1 MVMKKIKNNSYS
13 KKLCALCIGLFIS
26 VILASFIGMAFGFNI
41 EIFAYLIPSTAAIA
55 TASVGFY
62 FNKAK
67 AENLSKQKL
76 RNVVLKLTLE
86 EKINSD
92 EYYEIIEEIENI
104 DETIDMKL
112 DSLYQDA
119 INEDT
124 NIDIGGV

>member
-1 MVMKKIKNNSYS
+1 MKKTKDNSYS
-13 KKLCALCIGLFIS
+13 KKLCALCMGLFIS
-26 VILASFIGMAFGFNI
+26 VILASFIGIAFGFNT

-62 FNKAK
+62 YNKSK

-76 RNVVLKLTLE
+76 RNIVLKLVLE
-86 EKINSD
+86 ERINSED
-92 EYYEIIEEIENI
+92 YYEIIEEIENI
-104 DETIDMKL
+104 DETITMKL

-124 NIDIGGV
+124 NIEIGGI